1 MSSRET
7 GLAIPSEADINEIES
22 SSRLA
27 TRDGALYLSMP
38 LVSRP
43 ETEPRSVSV
52 GFVLSPERLITV
64 RFAPSRL
71 FDHFMERESRG
82 RRARSSAHILV
93 GLLEAIVDRQ
103 ADALEQ
109 VKAELETISHR
120 IFCDD
125 MAAASGRKRE
135 DRHAAATLVTLGR
148 VGDLISH
155 IRESQVGAGR
165 IVPYVRDCGRLA
177 AEGPEAAAATRCASD
192 IASLNDFDTHLND
205 KLQFLLDATLGFI
218 NIAQNNVM
226 KVLTVASV
234 VGIPPVLVAGIY
246 GMNFKSCRNTTGP
259 GAMPTGL
266 GLIIVTRPDPAGHLP
281 LAQLDLREAAMQRIE
296 VREADI
302 TKLAVDAIVNA
313 ANQSLLGGGGVDGAI
328 HRAAGRSC
336 WRNAARWA
344 AVRPDRRRSPRV
356 IGCRRSS

>member
-1 MSSRET
+1 MLTAFGCQDGALRRMTERLAAAQWIDLLQPTQEESERVARET
-7 GLAIPSEADINEIES
+7 GLAIPSEADVEEIES

-43 ETEPRSVSV
+43 ETEPRAISV
-52 GFVLSPERLITV
+52 GFVLSTDRLITI

-71 FDHFMERESRG
+71 FDRFMAQTHTGMHSG
-82 RRARSSAHILV
+82 AHILV

-109 VKAELETISHR
+109 VKAQLETISHR

-125 MAAASGRKRE
+125 MAAASGRRRE
-135 DRHAAATLVTLGR
+135 DAMLRATLVTLGR
-148 VGDLISH
+148 IGDLVSH
-155 IRESQVGAGR
+155 IRESQVSAGR
-165 IVPYVRDCGRLA
+165 IVPYVEA
-177 AEGPEAAAATRCASD
+177 VAEDWLPRELKPRFHTLRRD

-234 VGIPPVLVAGIY
+234 VGIPPVLIAGIY
-246 GMNFKSCRNTTGP
+246 GMNFKS
-259 GAMPTGL
+259 MPEYDWAWGYAYGL
-266 GLIIVTRPDPAGHLP
+266 GVIGVSAIVT
-281 LAQLDLREAAMQRIE
+281 LAIFR
-296 VREADI
+296 
-302 TKLAVDAIVNA
+302 
-313 ANQSLLGGGGVDGAI
+313 
-328 HRAAGRSC
+328 
-336 WRNAARWA
+336 WRNW
-344 AVRPDRRRSPRV
+344 
-356 IGCRRSS
+356 I